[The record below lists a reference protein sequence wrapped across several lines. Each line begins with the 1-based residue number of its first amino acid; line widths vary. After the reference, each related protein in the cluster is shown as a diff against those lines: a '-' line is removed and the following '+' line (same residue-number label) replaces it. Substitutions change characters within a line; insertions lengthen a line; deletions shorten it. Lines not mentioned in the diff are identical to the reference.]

1 MYVMRVLVGDNWVPV
16 PAIRGV
22 DGRGIHIEVQDDILR
37 YRYDGEDTWQDIFDF
52 SSVKTVKGDPGVG
65 IISVEQITSA
75 VGSGGKNVIEFTLS
89 DGTKYQIVIQ
99 NGLQGEPG
107 ETGYTPQRGTDY
119 WTEDDVSAIHAYV
132 DDHFANGEW

>member
-22 DGRGIHIEVQDDILR
+22 DGRGIHIAVQDDILR
-37 YRYDGEDTWQDIFDF
+37 YRYDGEDAWQDIFDF

-99 NGLQGEPG
+99 NGLRGEPG

-119 WTEDDVSAIHAYV
+119 WTEDDVAAIHAYV